1 MRLEFLDRLPLSIPS
16 LILILAGV
24 LIIARIVIRRAQS
37 IPSNWRSSVV
47 ETLDASIIAALLS
60 LLIITFVV
68 QAFYIPSGS
77 MEPTLMVGD
86 RILVS
91 KLSYRFGTV
100 ERGDVIV
107 FHYPLNPG
115 KDFVKRVVG
124 LGGETVELRDGV
136 VLINNTPI
144 KELYPTALAG
154 GDRAG
159 YHDILA
165 PTVPLSRHIFRAP
178 TRFYKTG
185 VVFLAWL
192 NGHQEHF
199 VMVGGQESARNL
211 LHLAEL
217 FRLADQAGLLA
228 DPALACHRMK
238 QFLATRGIA

>member
-24 LIIARIVIRRAQS
+24 LIIARIVIRRAQA
-37 IPSNWRSSVV
+37 IPPHWRSSVV

-100 ERGDVIV
+100 QRGDVIV

-136 VLINNTPI
+136 VLINNAPI

-154 GDRAG
+154 GDRACTSSYG
-159 YHDILA
+159 
-165 PTVPLSRHIFRAP
+165 PQNVPAGQLFVLGDNRCNSEDSRFFGFVPRANVVGRAAFIYWPPPRLSL
-178 TRFYKTG
+178 
-185 VVFLAWL
+185 V
-192 NGHQEHF
+192 Q
-199 VMVGGQESARNL
+199 
-211 LHLAEL
+211 
-217 FRLADQAGLLA
+217 
-228 DPALACHRMK
+228 
-238 QFLATRGIA
+238 

>member
-24 LIIARIVIRRAQS
+24 LIIARVLIRRTHA
-37 IPSNWRSSVV
+37 IPPTWRASVV

-60 LLIITFVV
+60 LVIITFVV

-77 MEPTLMVGD
+77 MEPTLAIGD

-91 KLSYRFGTV
+91 KLSYRLGGID
-100 ERGDVIV
+100 RGDVIV

-124 LGGETVELRDGV
+124 RSGETVELRDGV

-154 GDRAG
+154 DGSCTSNYGPKQVPPGQLFVLGDNRCNSEDSRFFGFVPRANVVG
-159 YHDILA
+159 
-165 PTVPLSRHIFRAP
+165 RAMFIYWP
-178 TRFYKTG
+178 PP
-185 VVFLAWL
+185 
-192 NGHQEHF
+192 
-199 VMVGGQESARNL
+199 
-211 LHLAEL
+211 
-217 FRLADQAGLLA
+217 RLGLV
-228 DPALACHRMK
+228 R
-238 QFLATRGIA
+238 